1 MATNTAGT
9 AARQLPIQAV
19 HFLRKGI
26 TFADRGVNLTVGII
40 PAGSLILAPISGVHV
55 LTAFNGGGTDLVDIG
70 TAGTPE
76 QFGANLDV
84 SSTGVKVVAVSANM
98 RVSVDT
104 TIIASYADANGDAST
119 GDAEIVIAY
128 VPDIDG

>member
-9 AARQLPIQAV
+9 AARQLPFQAIN
-19 HFLRKGI
+19 FLRKGL
-26 TFADRGVNLTVGII
+26 TFADRGTTLTVGIV
-40 PAGSLILAPISGVHV
+40 PAGALILAPISGVYV

-70 TAGTPE
+70 ISGTPE

-84 SSTGVKVVAVSANM
+84 SSTGTKVVAVSANM
-98 RVSVDT
+98 RVASDT
-104 TIIASYADANGDAST
+104 TIIATYTDANSDATT
-119 GDAEIVIAY
+119 GDAEIIIAY